1 MAQSGMGGLDLTTSL
16 VALGVAV
23 LAGLLS
29 GLSGFGAGLMMSVFL
44 IPVVGAKPTIALLAV
59 AMVITNLGRIHA
71 FGHRPDLQRA
81 AYVLLGAIPA
91 MVPCAWLLARIS
103 DAAAGLVVAVALIA
117 SIALRRLV
125 KHAEIHIGPG
135 GLVTGGAVV
144 GSVSGLSTGGGV
156 MIIPL
161 LLGVGLGGA
170 ALIATDAAISLTLH
184 IARSLAFQ
192 RFSLLDGQLFVFG
205 IVLGIATIPGS
216 WLAARLVRRAG
227 IDLHTAL
234 LELLVVL
241 VALWIA
247 LVSLLELWGSA

>member
-1 MAQSGMGGLDLTTSL
+1 MEGGFDLITSL
-16 VALGVAV
+16 LALGVAV
-23 LAGLLS
+23 LSGLLS
-29 GLSGFGAGLMMSVFL
+29 GLSGFGAGLMMSAFL
-44 IPVVGAKPTIALLAV
+44 VPVVGAKPTVALLAV

-71 FGHRPDLQRA
+71 FGHRPDLRRA

-103 DAAAGLVVAVALIA
+103 DAAAGLIVAIALLA
-117 SIALRRLV
+117 SIGLRRIV
-125 KHAEIHIGPG
+125 RHADLRVGPG

-144 GSVSGLSTGGGV
+144 GGLSGLSTGGGV

-184 IARSLAFQ
+184 IARTLAFQ
-192 RFSLLDGQLFVFG
+192 RFSLLDAQLFV
-205 IVLGIATIPGS
+205 LGIILGFATVPGS

-227 IDLHTAL
+227 TALHTAA
-234 LELLVVL
+234 LEALVVTA
-241 VALWIA
+241 ALWIGI
-247 LVSLLELWGSA
+247 VSLQELAG